1 MSDQG
6 APCWYELATAD
17 PAASQAFYGPLLGWE
32 FQDAGMPDFTY
43 ILALSGADMVAG
55 LMQPD
60 APMPEFWMVYF
71 AVDDC
76 DAAAARVVDLGGG
89 VHRPPEDIPGTGRF
103 TIVTDPQG
111 AAFGLLQPLS
121 GGTGSAF
128 DRSQNG
134 HGNWH
139 ELHSTAPEAALAFYR
154 ALLGWQATEAIPMG
168 AERCRW
174 KRPSTPP
181 RPRPGFR
188 GRKLWLDRKGLRS
201 SAAGA
206 NAKPGHPAFSIM
218 IPPPNVTGSLH
229 MGHAFNNTLQD
240 ILVRW
245 HRMRGDD
252 TLWQPGTDHAGIA
265 TQMVTERE
273 MAQKA
278 SRPAAKWGARPSPG
292 SGNRSAGR
300 AARSSA
306 SCSALAPAAT
316 GTARPSPCRAR
327 RMPRRAR
334 RAISTTR

>member
-139 ELHSTAPEAALAFYR
+139 ELHSTAPEAAPGEAALFARLA
-154 ALLGWQATEAIPMG
+154 
-168 AERCRW
+168 
-174 KRPSTPP
+174 
-181 RPRPGFR
+181 PG
-188 GRKLWLDRKGLRS
+188 
-201 SAAGA
+201 
-206 NAKPGHPAFSIM
+206 
-218 IPPPNVTGSLH
+218 
-229 MGHAFNNTLQD
+229 
-240 ILVRW
+240 
-245 HRMRGDD
+245 
-252 TLWQPGTDHAGIA
+252 
-265 TQMVTERE
+265 
-273 MAQKA
+273 
-278 SRPAAKWGARPSPG
+278 PAAARPW
-292 SGNRSAGR
+292 AD
-300 AARSSA
+300 
-306 SCSALAPAAT
+306 LAQSLT
-316 GTARPSPCRAR
+316 LRAR
-327 RMPRRAR
+327 RGRAVNLDPAALLMDTLLR
-334 RAISTTR
+334 IDATAGQLAP

>member
-168 AERCRW
+168 AEMGSYQLFAHAGQNIGGMLRLMAPPGA
-174 KRPSTPP
+174 PSH
-181 RPRPGFR
+181 
-188 GRKLWLDRKGLRS
+188 WLPYFVVPSVVAARDGIA
-201 SAAGA
+201 AAG
-206 NAKPGHPAFSIM
+206 GT
-218 IPPPNVTGSLH
+218 V
-229 MGHAFNNTLQD
+229 LQD
-240 ILVRW
+240 PAEV
-245 HRMRGDD
+245 
-252 TLWQPGTDHAGIA
+252 PGGVH
-265 TQMVTERE
+265 VV
-273 MAQKA
+273 MAQDP
-278 SRPAAKWGARPSPG
+278 RGAKFAVVGP
-292 SGNRSAGR
+292 
-300 AARSSA
+300 
-306 SCSALAPAAT
+306 L
-316 GTARPSPCRAR
+316 
-327 RMPRRAR
+327 
-334 RAISTTR
+334 